1 MHIILVNI
9 ISSGGRMKGS
19 KASSGAQ
26 CHSCHTSCDSCQY
39 HSCHTSCDS
48 CHTNCDSCQYYCCHT
63 SCDSCQYHR
72 SSLRSLGSLSGRL
85 VRGPEL
91 RVPEGGVRHPLDP
104 LLHPL
109 PRQPARGQRHQLAAV
124 QLLKQVIYYDTRLGM
139 FVRLWKQVI

>member
-1 MHIILVNI
+1 
-9 ISSGGRMKGS
+9 MKGS

-26 CHSCHTSCDSCQY
+26 CHSCHTSCDSC
-39 HSCHTSCDS
+39 
-48 CHTNCDSCQYYCCHT
+48 HT

-72 SSLRSLGSLSGRL
+72 SSLGSLGSLSRGL

-109 PRQPARGQRHQLAAV
+109 PRQPARGQRHQLAAI